1 MRIITRSMTK
11 LICAVAIIVCFAAV
25 GARAAEG
32 DLKLEAQLI
41 LGSNDEK
48 PKDAGLKPVAK
59 DIEKKLK
66 HLPLK
71 WEHYYV
77 QAGKKFTVGAGGT
90 KKVSLSKPCQVS
102 VKNLGDNRV
111 EMTLVDQDKTVGRV
125 TQSLRK
131 GQTLVTGAG
140 AENSMVILMQID

>member
-1 MRIITRSMTK
+1 MTK
-11 LICAVAIIVCFAAV
+11 WVCAAAILMSLA
-25 GARAAEG
+25 GARAYAGQG

-77 QAGKKFTVGAGGT
+77 ESGKKFTVASDGN
-90 KKVSLSKPCQVS
+90 KKISLSKTCVVS
-102 VKNLGDNRV
+102 VKNLGQERV
-111 EMTLVDQDKTVGRV
+111 ELTLVDQDKTVGRI

-131 GQTLVTGAG
+131 GQTLVAGAG
-140 AENSMVILMQID
+140 ADNSIVVLMQAD

>member
-1 MRIITRSMTK
+1 MTK
-11 LICAVAIIVCFAAV
+11 WVCAAAILIACAGANAFAAQ
-25 GARAAEG
+25 G

-48 PKDAGLKPVAK
+48 PKDSGLKPVTK

-66 HLPLK
+66 RLPLK

-77 QAGKKFTVGAGGT
+77 ESGKKFTVGSDGT
-90 KKVSLSKPCQVS
+90 KKFSLSKTCAVS
-102 VKNLGDNRV
+102 VKNLGEERV
-111 EMTLVDQDKTVGRV
+111 ELTLVNQDKTVGRI

-131 GQTLVTGAG
+131 GQTLVAGAG
-140 AENSMVILMQID
+140 ADNSMVVLMQND

>member
-1 MRIITRSMTK
+1 MTK
-11 LICAVAIIVCFAAV
+11 VICAAAILLSFAGVGAFAAQ
-25 GARAAEG
+25 G

-77 QAGKKFTVGAGGT
+77 ESGKKFTVADAGT
-90 KKVSLSKPCQVS
+90 KKVALSKTCVIS
-102 VKNLGDNRV
+102 VKNVGDERV
-111 EMTLVDQDKTVGRV
+111 ELTLVDEDKTVGRI

-131 GQTLVTGAG
+131 GQTLVAGAG
-140 AENSMVILMQID
+140 SNNSIVVLTQID